1 VLDHRAPHV
10 LVRVA
15 DIDVRRA
22 GAVRSPSDRARDVRV
37 LDTRDHLDRLT
48 GLDVRADLD
57 DQLGVPV
64 DPIEI

>member
-15 DIDVRRA
+15 DIDIGRA

-37 LDTRDHLDRLT
+37 LDPRDHLDGLT

-57 DQLGVPV
+57 DQLGVPI
-64 DPIEI
+64 DPSEI

>member
-1 VLDHRAPHV
+1 MLDHRAPHV

-15 DIDVRRA
+15 DIDEGRA
-22 GAVRSPSDRARDVRV
+22 GAVRSPSDRARNVRV
-37 LDTRDHLDRLT
+37 LDSRDHLDGLP

-64 DPIEI
+64 DPVEI